1 MLRSFHIG
9 VDLGQR
15 ADHTA
20 IVVLEQRV
28 ESTGVRD
35 PRTFEFGWRRRLIVR
50 KVARLRLGT
59 AFQKVVGE
67 VERLTMLP
75 DFEGCLVTTVV
86 DATGIG
92 LVVTELLQQKRLRG
106 ELYPVVITG
115 GQEMR
120 YKAGFYPTPRTDI
133 LLGVCQAFEVDGL
146 EVAGGVAGWEG
157 MVEELKSIRKYQ
169 SVSGPRFESEG
180 RHDDL
185 VFGLGLALI
194 GARRRVLPVEGDK
207 VRRKAG
213 F

>member
-1 MLRSFHIG
+1 MLRGFHIG

-20 IVVLEQRV
+20 IVVVEQRV
-28 ESTGVRD
+28 ECTGVRD
-35 PRTFEFGWRRRLIVR
+35 ARTFEFEWRRRMIVT

-59 AFQKVVGE
+59 AFQSIVRE
-67 VERLTMLP
+67 VERLTWMP
-75 DFEGCLVTTVV
+75 EFEGCVVTTAV

-92 LVVTELLQQKRLRG
+92 LVVTELLQQRKLRG

-120 YKAGFYPTPRTDI
+120 YSAGFYPTPRTDI

-146 EVAGGVAGWEG
+146 EVARGVAGWEG

-169 SVSGPRFESEG
+169 SVAGPRFESEG

-194 GARRRVLPVEGDK
+194 GARRRVLPVEGER
-207 VRRKAG
+207 VRRRSAY
-213 F
+213 